1 MSLPAISKHLKLLE
15 SARLVERVRKGRVH
29 YLKLSA
35 APMEEAND
43 WLLAYRRFWGNQ
55 LDSLER
61 YLNSQGED

>member
-29 YLKLSA
+29 YLKLCAS
-35 APMEEAND
+35 PMEEAND
-43 WLLAYRRFWGNQ
+43 WLLSYRRFWGNQ